1 MRIMCKKIKYSVS
14 SVLALSFVLVSFLSC
29 YDSTFEEFVPPT
41 GNINNIQPNTL
52 FTTST
57 SADDNL
63 SVVFRSYSTDAVSYF
78 WDFGDGGTSTEANPN
93 YTYAIGGLYKVK
105 LTTTSSDGLTAV
117 DSTEV
122 SPMFVNFDFST
133 VDSEV
138 TFENLT
144 TGALE
149 LEWDFGDGETLEWN
163 AEDTEDDPNFN
174 PTYIYSSADI
184 FEVTLT
190 ATNFLG
196 VEVATSKI
204 VQGLV
209 LSTVPNF
216 TFTTSSLTAE
226 FTDSSLLAVSHSW
239 DFGDGNTS
247 TEVNPTHTYA
257 ADGTYDVTLTTTNE
271 AGVSKSITQAVAVG
285 GIEATFAAVIQNADF
300 QTYPTSQNN
309 NNDLVDAWT
318 VNPDNTF
325 NDGTNTPFDF
335 WRNEA
340 LEAWVQTPAN
350 NGGTGTTDKASSS
363 GTDATSAGGTSDRS
377 LKFDSSGERAYQPFE
392 VETGVEYSISA
403 FLRTESTPVGDLEGT
418 FYILPDQPAA
428 DTELASLALVTQ
440 PVISDAVDGWQ
451 QVTFS
456 FTADATFSFPQSRV
470 DENADDILTSTDQKF
485 VIFYFVPTTTVT
497 GDNEVFLTD
506 VVINT
511 PGF

>member
-1 MRIMCKKIKYSVS
+1 M
-14 SVLALSFVLVSFLSC
+14 
-29 YDSTFEEFVPPT
+29 
-41 GNINNIQPNTL
+41 
-52 FTTST
+52 
-57 SADDNL
+57 
-63 SVVFRSYSTDAVSYF
+63 
-78 WDFGDGGTSTEANPN
+78 
-93 YTYAIGGLYKVK
+93 
-105 LTTTSSDGLTAV
+105 
-117 DSTEV
+117 
-122 SPMFVNFDFST
+122 
-133 VDSEV
+133 
-138 TFENLT
+138 
-144 TGALE
+144 
-149 LEWDFGDGETLEWN
+149 
-163 AEDTEDDPNFN
+163 
-174 PTYIYSSADI
+174 
-184 FEVTLT
+184 
-190 ATNFLG
+190 
-196 VEVATSKI
+196 
-204 VQGLV
+204 
-209 LSTVPNF
+209 
-216 TFTTSSLTAE
+216 
-226 FTDSSLLAVSHSW
+226 
-239 DFGDGNTS
+239 
-247 TEVNPTHTYA
+247 
-257 ADGTYDVTLTTTNE
+257 TTTNE

-418 FYILPDQPAA
+418 FYILSDQPAA